1 MILQCPACKTRYVV
15 PDNAIG
21 ATGRS
26 VRCASCG
33 HKWFQPPAPLA
44 DDAMARPAP
53 SAPIG
58 QTAAPATPPPVAAQP
73 ETPPVA
79 APAATVQTAAAP
91 PPVTEAEAKVEPAP
105 VPPPRVAAPQP
116 AASEPPA
123 SNWANRDI
131 DQLPPPPLAVGRYGD
146 RPRRNPA
153 RLWTMAAAAFALMV
167 SGSAGAVAYFGLPAW
182 AEDAFAFALPAEP
195 DLVIELPVADQVHR
209 TTENGTIYFH
219 ANGYIINP
227 SDEVQRVPPIK
238 AELRDAN
245 GDIVYEYI
253 IPAPVASL
261 PPGQRARFSEGRA
274 DIPRRA
280 VLLTASWADPR

>member
-33 HKWFQPPAPLA
+33 HKWFQPPAIPA
-44 DDAMARPAP
+44 VSDAMAEPAAPPVPAQSAPTHSEPVQSAPAAATADMPPPAAEAATPPADPVSVREAEAEAP
-53 SAPIG
+53 SAP
-58 QTAAPATPPPVAAQP
+58 
-73 ETPPVA
+73 
-79 APAATVQTAAAP
+79 
-91 PPVTEAEAKVEPAP
+91 
-105 VPPPRVAAPQP
+105 
-116 AASEPPA
+116 S
-123 SNWANRDI
+123 WANRDI
-131 DQLPPPPLAVGRYGD
+131 DELPPPPLAVGRYGE

-153 RLWTMAAAAFALMV
+153 RLWTIAAIAFAVLV
-167 SGSAGAVAYFGLPAW
+167 SGSAAAVAQFGLPAW

-195 DLVIELPVADQVHR
+195 DLVIELPIEDQVHR

-227 SDEVQRVPPIK
+227 TDRVQRVPPIK
-238 AELRDAN
+238 AELRDSN

-261 PPGQRARFSEGRA
+261 PPGERARFSEGRA

-280 VLLTASWADPR
+280 VQLTASWADPR